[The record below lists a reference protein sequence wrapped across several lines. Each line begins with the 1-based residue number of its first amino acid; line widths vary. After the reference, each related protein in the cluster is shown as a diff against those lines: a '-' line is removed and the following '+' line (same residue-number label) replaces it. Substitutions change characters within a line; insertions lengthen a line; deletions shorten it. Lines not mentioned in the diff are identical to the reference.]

1 MLKTLREQFKH
12 LKWILWFVVFLFVFF
27 IFVDW
32 GTGRARARS
41 GLSGLAAKVGGVSIT
56 EAQFIRELRGTEER
70 YRQIYGKQYDGLR
83 DQIDLGSITIGN
95 MIDRYLMI
103 EEARALGL
111 TVTDKEVLEK
121 IISYPVFKRSDGS
134 FVGEQLYERILRA
147 NQSSPEE
154 FEQSLRNE
162 ILLEKMRKALSAGV
176 YISDANVERT
186 FRQRNESASFDVLLV
201 PADRALAET
210 TATDTEA
217 RAFYDKNLTKFAHSQ
232 QRQLRYLLVDEAK
245 LRRNLSAPA
254 AEIEKYYAAHPGE
267 FQQAEQVRARHI
279 LIRPKSQEA
288 AGWNEALSR
297 AQDVHTKAVAPGADF
312 AALARQYSEDP
323 GSKEGGG
330 DLGWFARGRM
340 VKEFEDAVF
349 ALNPGQVSGPVKSQ
363 FGYHVI
369 RLEERKPGS
378 ARPLAEVRDIIRD
391 KLVEGQADSEGSKR
405 ATTLRAKID
414 AGKLASDEQWRALA
428 DDVVTSNVT
437 PYFGQGE
444 VIPGLGRD
452 PELIAEVMAAKESA
466 VGGPRRSA
474 RGWIIYRVAK
484 VRPAGTSSFD
494 DAKEEARDG
503 ARRGK
508 ALEQLR
514 QTLDA
519 KRAALAA
526 SPLAQQAATLGGTA
540 QTVTDHRRE
549 AQVTGIG
556 SSKPLD
562 DAVFATA
569 VGSLTPATIV
579 ADHGV
584 AVAKVTAK
592 KVADPQAFAREKATL
607 RASLVNDE
615 VQRLLTALLSEAKRE
630 SNVTINPDV
639 VDRFKPK
646 RG

>member
-41 GLSGLAAKVGGVSIT
+41 GLAGLAAKVGDVSIT
-56 EAQFIRELRGTEER
+56 ETQFIRELRGTEDR
-70 YRQIYGKQYDGLR
+70 YRQLYGKQYDSVR
-83 DQIDLGSITIGN
+83 DQIDFATITIGN
-95 MIDRYLMI
+95 MINRFLMI
-103 EEARALGL
+103 EEAHALGL
-111 TVTDKEVLEK
+111 TVTDQEVLDR
-121 IISYPVFKRSDGS
+121 IMSYPVFKRSDGS
-134 FVGEQLYERILRA
+134 FVGDQLYERILRA

-162 ILLEKMRKALSAGV
+162 ILLEKLQKALSAGIYV
-176 YISDANVERT
+176 SDADLERT
-186 FRQRNESASFDVLLV
+186 YRQRNESASFDLLFV
-201 PADRALAET
+201 PVDRALSET
-210 TATDTEA
+210 TVSDAEA
-217 RAFYDKNLTKFAHSQ
+217 RAYFDKNPTKFSHPQ

-245 LRRNLSAPA
+245 LRRTLSAPA
-254 AEIEKYYAAHPGE
+254 AEIEKYYTAHAAE
-267 FQQAEQVRARHI
+267 FQQPEQARARHI
-279 LIRPKSQEA
+279 LIRPKREDA
-288 AGWNEALSR
+288 TGWNEALTR
-297 AQDVHTKAVAPGADF
+297 AQDVHAKAVAAGADF

-323 GSKEGGG
+323 GSKESGG

-349 ALNPGQVSGPVKSQ
+349 ALKPGEVSGPVKSQ

-369 RLEERKPGS
+369 RLEERKAAS
-378 ARPLAEVRDIIRD
+378 TRPLVEVRDIIRD
-391 KLVEGQADSEGSKR
+391 KLVEGQADSEGSRR
-405 ATTLRAKID
+405 ATALRGKID

-428 DDVVTSNVT
+428 DDVITSNVT
-437 PYFGQGE
+437 PFFSQGD

-474 RGWIIYRVAK
+474 RGWIVYRVAK
-484 VRPAGTSSFD
+484 VRPAGTSTFD

-503 ARRGK
+503 ARRVK

-514 QTLDA
+514 QSLDA

-526 SPLAQQAATLGGTA
+526 SPLAQHAAALGGTA
-540 QTVTDHRRE
+540 QTVTEHRRG
-549 AQVTGIG
+549 AQITGVG

-569 VGSLTPATIV
+569 VGSLTPAAIV
-579 ADHGV
+579 ADRGV

-592 KVADPQAFAREKATL
+592 KVADMQAFAREKDTL
-607 RASLVNDE
+607 RTTMVNDE
-615 VQRLLTALLSEAKRE
+615 VQRLLTALLAEAKRE
-630 SNVTINPDV
+630 NNVTINAEV
-639 VDRFKPK
+639 IDRFKPK